1 MSISNQTIPRSW
13 SPRRDTSFSEKGVTF
28 PPTPITPADTPVRGA
43 LDEKND
49 IYMKALALEEG
60 NGEDDIDLEKELP
73 PRPVARIH
81 TLNVSTAIILVLVT
95 EFLGISKVS

>member
-1 MSISNQTIPRSW
+1 
-13 SPRRDTSFSEKGVTF
+13 
-28 PPTPITPADTPVRGA
+28 
-43 LDEKND
+43 
-49 IYMKALALEEG
+49 MKALALEEG